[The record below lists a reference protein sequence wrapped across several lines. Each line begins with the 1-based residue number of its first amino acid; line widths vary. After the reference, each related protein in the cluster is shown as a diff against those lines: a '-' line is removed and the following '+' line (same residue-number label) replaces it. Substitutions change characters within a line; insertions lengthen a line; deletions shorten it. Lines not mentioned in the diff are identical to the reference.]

1 MNRKTLLALAAVAA
15 TGATFAA
22 VTANSANTLCRI
34 ALELKSKEAVI
45 ALPLVDV
52 RGSGSTID
60 VTKFV
65 LTDNLVVG
73 TTLQYKSGENWVGW
87 QLTQKDSKNEWTA
100 ANVENSESLTEDLER
115 GGAVLLTRPL
125 SDEAT
130 SRTVY
135 LYGQVSEA
143 AVAKVPVNGYN
154 LYGNTGTTAMT
165 DVSAI
170 GITPQNGDQVIVPT
184 TWTTRSGAVV
194 QIFDYYTYTK
204 TDETVGS
211 WDKDLSIPVGTG
223 FWYKR

>member
-15 TGATFAA
+15 TSATFAA
-22 VTANSANTLCRI
+22 VTSVNTLCRI

-52 RGSGSTID
+52 GDSGSTKID

-87 QLTQKDSKNEWTA
+87 QLTQDGNNKVWTA
-100 ANVENSESLTEDLER
+100 ANVENSAALTKDLER
-115 GGAVLLTRPL
+115 GGAVLLTRP
-125 SDEAT
+125 DDGDDAT

-135 LYGQVSEA
+135 LYGQVSEK
-143 AVAKVPVNGYN
+143 AVTKEPATGYN

-170 GITPQNGDQVIVPT
+170 GITPANGDQVIVPT

-204 TDETVGS
+204 TGDSAGS
-211 WDKDLSIPVGTG
+211 WDKELSIPVGAG